1 MAIKPMKRSLSLSS
15 VDSDSNCLGICDV
28 LLVLLL
34 LSITCFVCVDVYRQK
49 NIEET
54 KLQEESI
61 LCIKDFDASNCNP
74 FNMTEACSRKMEC
87 IKRGDGIGIWDLL
100 SILNKHI
107 KGNGAIPIFMVFLAL
122 GN

>member
-1 MAIKPMKRSLSLSS
+1 MAIKPMKRSLSINS